1 MKQKQR
7 SQNYSLNPQSHTTA
21 DVFHL
26 LGILA
31 RVTRRIVDSDRTLKQ
46 ERKT

>member
-1 MKQKQR
+1 MREKQR
-7 SQNYSLNPQSHTTA
+7 TKNHVSTSA

-31 RVTRRIVDSDRTLKQ
+31 RVTRRIVDSDSTPKQ